1 MANLRTLCINLGEAE
16 YRRLEV
22 IADAQNPGCV
32 SEDRVSALA
41 AGILLAQ
48 VYHTGGDGDA
58 SATDQKPATP
68 AA

>member
-1 MANLRTLCINLGEAE
+1 MANLRTLCINLDAAE

-22 IADAQNPGCV
+22 LADAQNPGCV
-32 SEDRVSALA
+32 ADDRVSALA

-48 VYHTGGDGDA
+48 VYHTGEGDDTPA
-58 SATDQKPATP
+58 PNSKTATP

>member
-22 IADAQNPGCV
+22 LAEAQNPGCV
-32 SEDRVSALA
+32 SDDRVSAIA

-48 VYHTGGDGDA
+48 VCHTGGDADA
-58 SATDQKPATP
+58 PSPDPKPATP

>member
-22 IADAQNPGCV
+22 LADAQNPGCV

-48 VYHTGGDGDA
+48 VYHTAEADDA
-58 SATDQKPATP
+58 SSPDPKPATP